1 MDRQR
6 LKRGGDEKPVC
17 RLDDDRIDEDICIG
31 GIYMQSLSK
40 NWIAASYDYR
50 RKYERKDYSTDIVFA
65 ADNRVYRGGLKNI
78 SVGGAFIMTKD
89 VNQLYEGDLVSL
101 SIPFTN
107 GYKHVKRKGHVLWK
121 NAIGFAVGFI

>member
-1 MDRQR
+1 
-6 LKRGGDEKPVC
+6 
-17 RLDDDRIDEDICIG
+17 
-31 GIYMQSLSK
+31 MQGLSK
-40 NWIAASYDYR
+40 HWIALSNDYR
-50 RKYERKDYSTDIVFA
+50 RKYERKNYSADIMFA

-78 SVGGAFIMTKD
+78 SVGGAFVMTKD

-107 GYKHVKRKGHVLWK
+107 GSKHVKRKGRVLWK